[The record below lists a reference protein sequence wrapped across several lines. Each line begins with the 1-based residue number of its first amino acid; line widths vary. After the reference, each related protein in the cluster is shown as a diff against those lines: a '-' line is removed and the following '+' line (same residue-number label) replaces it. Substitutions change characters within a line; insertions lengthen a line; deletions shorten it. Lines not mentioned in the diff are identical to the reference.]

1 MPHSPISHFPMFR
14 RSLYLS
20 ALVAAAS
27 VFASAAFAQL
37 APQRTWPE
45 LKEAVQQRADRNAYP
60 MTSMKADDVR
70 EILGSDHRLRHATSL
85 PRATRRPRTRPT

>member
-1 MPHSPISHFPMFR
+1 MFR
-14 RSLYLS
+14 RSLYFS

-27 VFASAAFAQL
+27 VFASATFAQL

-70 EILGSDHRLRHATSL
+70 EILGNIASLHRHGGKGMQLCDSVTQ
-85 PRATRRPRTRPT
+85 